1 MAMKYLPDPDLDF
14 LETVSNEDLDPLF
27 KYLTIDKDGVR
38 RITGDLLDDREVIRY
53 EPNHHVY
60 WEKIATEL
68 QLFGG
73 NTPVNLIRGH
83 GVSYRELLI
92 DVCNKLKV
100 NFNEKAPTP
109 LIEEYLLM
117 KIMISSLEKMNEEE
131 LANVVKEMKI
141 PTTDFSKQALTVA
154 IQAAIAAGGF
164 TTYMMAVIV
173 ANQIAFFLLKRGL
186 TYAANA
192 ALTRSIG
199 AFAGPIGWVFVSLW
213 TIIDIAG
220 PAYRVTTPCVLH
232 IAYLRIK
239 AAAQQKEQE
248 LAIEPQG

>member
-1 MAMKYLPDPDLDF
+1 MTMKYLPDPDLDF
-14 LETVSNEDLDPLF
+14 LETVSNEELDPLF
-27 KYLTIDKDGVR
+27 KYLTVDKDGVQHV
-38 RITGDLLDDREVIRY
+38 TGDLTNDREVIRY

-60 WEKIATEL
+60 WEKIAGEL
-68 QLFGG
+68 QCFGG
-73 NTPVNLIRGH
+73 NTIAKMIRGH
-83 GVSYRELLI
+83 GVLYREILI
-92 DVCNKLKV
+92 DVCKKLKV
-100 NFNEKAPTP
+100 NFSEKAPTP

-131 LANVVKEMKI
+131 LTNVVKEMKI

-173 ANQIAFFLLKRGL
+173 ANQIAVFLLKRGL
-186 TYAANA
+186 TLAANA
-192 ALTRSIG
+192 ALTRTIG
-199 AFAGPIGWVFVSLW
+199 AFAGPIGWALVSLW

-220 PAYRVTTPCVLH
+220 PAYRITTPCVLH
-232 IAYLRIK
+232 VAYLRVK
-239 AAAQQKEQE
+239 AAAQQQEQE